1 MPEKPEGE
9 ETKPE
14 ETPEAKPEETPQKPQ
29 EPVQEPVTPP
39 VTKETTPEVPA
50 PQTPAQGDDAA
61 KAAAE
66 AATKAA
72 AEATAKAAALELE
85 LNRERMARKH
95 NIPDEL
101 MGMLR
106 ADSLEADAKALAAF
120 VTARGSGLGLGG
132 LDPTDNDD
140 PKAEGEA
147 LADRL
152 FTANRFFN

>member
-9 ETKPE
+9 ETPAPE
-14 ETPEAKPEETPQKPQ
+14 VKPEETPQKPQ

-39 VTKETTPEVPA
+39 VTKETTPPVPA
-50 PQTPAQGDDAA
+50 PQTPVQGDDTAA
-61 KAAAE
+61 KALAEAE
-66 AATKAA
+66 AAK
-72 AEATAKAAALELE
+72 AKAAALELE

-95 NIPDEL
+95 SIPDEL

-120 VTARGSGLGLGG
+120 VTAKGSTLGTGG

-140 PKAEGEA
+140 PQAEGEA
-147 LADRL
+147 LANRL
-152 FTANRFFN
+152 FAKNRYF